1 MNSVFDLSKM
11 GLDQVSATGL
21 AVIVILFLL
30 SVWSVFVSVE
40 RLVVFARA
48 RRQSLAFARK
58 LSQSRRDDW
67 MDEAIEAAGQ
77 YPHSHLARVVSA
89 GLTTFQKKRAR
100 GVLPSAAVF
109 EATERALELS
119 SMRTT
124 VELRRG
130 IGSLGTIA
138 SISPFVGLFGTVVG
152 IIHAFESL
160 SQQTG
165 GAGGFAVVSQGI
177 AEALVTTALGLVVAI
192 PAAWMFNY
200 LSQWIERLGMEM
212 ASSSAELMDFFA
224 EMDGEKPAAEKA

>member
-1 MNSVFDLSKM
+1 MNSVVGLSKQL
-11 GLDQVSATGL
+11 GLDTFSYAGL
-21 AVIVILFLL
+21 AVVGILCLL
-30 SVWSVFVSVE
+30 SVWSLYVSAE
-40 RLVVFARA
+40 RLIVFFRA

-58 LSQSRRDDW
+58 LSQSRREDW
-67 MDEAIEAAGQ
+67 LGDAIEVAGQ
-77 YPHSHLARVVSA
+77 YPHSHLAQVVSA

-100 GVLPSAAVF
+100 GSLPPAAVF

-119 SMRTT
+119 LLRTT
-124 VELRRG
+124 AELRRG

-138 SISPFVGLFGTVVG
+138 TISPFVGLFGTVIG

-160 SQQTG
+160 SG
-165 GAGGFAVVSQGI
+165 GGGGFEVVSKGI

-212 ASSSAELMDFFA
+212 ASSSAELMDFFV
-224 EMDGEKPAAEKA
+224 EMDGEKPAP

>member
-1 MNSVFDLSKM
+1 MNVDLSKL
-11 GLDQVSATGL
+11 GQQVSVTGL
-21 AVIVILFLL
+21 VVIAILCLL
-30 SVWSVFVSVE
+30 SIWSLAVSAERLIVFV
-40 RLVVFARA
+40 RA

-58 LSQSRRDDW
+58 LDQSRREDWLDD
-67 MDEAIEAAGQ
+67 AIEAAGQ
-77 YPHSHLARVVSA
+77 FPHSHLARVVSA
-89 GLTTFQKKRAR
+89 GLTTFQKKRAK
-100 GVLPSAAVF
+100 GSLPPAAVF

-119 SMRTT
+119 SLRTT
-124 VELRRG
+124 AELRRG
-130 IGSLGTIA
+130 IGTLGTIA

-160 SQQTG
+160 GQ
-165 GAGGFAVVSQGI
+165 AGGGGGMEVVSKGI

-224 EMDGEKPAAEKA
+224 EMDGEAAVAPEP

>member
-1 MNSVFDLSKM
+1 MNVDLSKL
-11 GLDQVSATGL
+11 GQQVSVTGL
-21 AVIVILFLL
+21 VVIAILCLL
-30 SVWSVFVSVE
+30 SIWSLAVSAERLIVFV
-40 RLVVFARA
+40 RA

-58 LSQSRRDDW
+58 LDQSRREDWLDD
-67 MDEAIEAAGQ
+67 AIEAAGQ
-77 YPHSHLARVVSA
+77 FPHSHLARVVSA
-89 GLTTFQKKRAR
+89 GLTTFQKKRAK
-100 GVLPSAAVF
+100 GSLPPAAVF

-119 SMRTT
+119 SLRTT
-124 VELRRG
+124 AELRRG
-130 IGSLGTIA
+130 IGTLGTIA

-160 SQQTG
+160 GQ
-165 GAGGFAVVSQGI
+165 AGGGGGMEVVSKGI

-224 EMDGEKPAAEKA
+224 EMDARQQ

>member
-1 MNSVFDLSKM
+1 MNSVVDLSKL
-11 GLDQVSATGL
+11 GVDQVSSTGL
-21 AVIVILFLL
+21 AVIGILCLL
-30 SVWSVFVSVE
+30 SVWSIFVSIE

-48 RRQSLAFARK
+48 RRQSLAFARR
-58 LSQSRRDDW
+58 LDQSRREDW
-67 MDEAIEAAGQ
+67 LGDAIEVAGQ

-100 GVLPSAAVF
+100 GVLPPAAVF
-109 EATERALELS
+109 EAAERALEIS
-119 SMRTT
+119 SLRTT

-152 IIHAFESL
+152 IIHAFQSL
-160 SQQTG
+160 GQQTG
-165 GAGGFAVVSQGI
+165 GGGMEVVSKGI

-200 LSQWIERLGMEM
+200 LTQWIERLGMEM
-212 ASSSAELMDFFA
+212 ASSAAELMDFFV
-224 EMDGEKPAAEKA
+224 EMEGDKP

>member
-1 MNSVFDLSKM
+1 MNSVVSLSKQL
-11 GLDQVSATGL
+11 GLDTFSSTGL
-21 AVIVILFLL
+21 AVVGVLCLL
-30 SVWSVFVSVE
+30 SVWSLYVSAE
-40 RLVVFARA
+40 RLIIFIRA

-58 LSQSRRDDW
+58 LSQSRREDW
-67 MDEAIEAAGQ
+67 LGDAIEVAGQ

-100 GVLPSAAVF
+100 GLLPPAAVF

-119 SMRTT
+119 SLRTAA
-124 VELRRG
+124 ELRRG

-138 SISPFVGLFGTVVG
+138 SISPFVGLFGTVIG

-160 SQQTG
+160 GKQDG

-200 LSQWIERLGMEM
+200 LSQWTERLGMEM
-212 ASSSAELMDFFA
+212 ASSSAELMDFFV
-224 EMDGEKPAAEKA
+224 EMDGEKPAS

>member
-1 MNSVFDLSKM
+1 MNSVVDLSK
-11 GLDQVSATGL
+11 LNDQFSSTGL
-21 AVIVILFLL
+21 AVIGILCLL
-30 SVWSVFVSVE
+30 SIWSLFVSAE
-40 RLVVFARA
+40 RLIVFIRA

-58 LSQSRRDDW
+58 LSQSHRDDW
-67 MDEAIEAAGQ
+67 LDDAIEAAGQ

-100 GVLPSAAVF
+100 GVLPPAALF

-124 VELRRG
+124 AELRRG

-160 SQQTG
+160 GEAG

-212 ASSSAELMDFFA
+212 ASSSAELMDFFV
-224 EMDGEKPAAEKA
+224 EMDGEKPAA

>member
-1 MNSVFDLSKM
+1 MNSVDLSKV
-11 GLDQVSATGL
+11 GLDGVSSIGL
-21 AVIVILFLL
+21 AVIGILCLL
-30 SVWSVFVSVE
+30 SIWSVFVSAE
-40 RLVVFARA
+40 RLVVFVRA
-48 RRQSLAFARK
+48 RRQSLAFARR
-58 LSQSRRDDW
+58 LDQSRRDDW
-67 MDEAIEAAGQ
+67 LGDAIEVAGQ

-100 GVLPSAAVF
+100 GVLPPAAVI

-119 SMRTT
+119 LLRTT
-124 VELRRG
+124 AELRRG

-160 SQQTG
+160 GRQTG
-165 GAGGFAVVSQGI
+165 GATGFTVVSQGI

-200 LSQWIERLGMEM
+200 LSQWIERLSMEM
-212 ASSSAELMDFFA
+212 ASSSAELMDFFV
-224 EMDGEKPAAEKA
+224 EMDGEKPAP

>member
-1 MNSVFDLSKM
+1 MNSVVDFSKL
-11 GLDQVSATGL
+11 GPEGISFTGL
-21 AVIVILFLL
+21 VVIGILCLL

-40 RLVVFARA
+40 RLVVFLRA
-48 RRQSLAFARK
+48 RRQSLAFARR
-58 LSQSRRDDW
+58 LNQSRREDW
-67 MDEAIEAAGQ
+67 LGDAIEVASQ

-89 GLTTFQKKRAR
+89 GLTTFQKKRER
-100 GVLPSAAVF
+100 GVLPPAAIF

-119 SMRTT
+119 LLRTT
-124 VELRRG
+124 AELRRG

-160 SQQTG
+160 GRQTG

-212 ASSSAELMDFFA
+212 ASSSAELMDFFV
-224 EMDGEKPAAEKA
+224 EMDGEKPAS

>member
-1 MNSVFDLSKM
+1 MNGIGLSTL
-11 GLDQVSATGL
+11 GPEGISSTGL
-21 AVIVILFLL
+21 AVIGILCLL

-40 RLVVFARA
+40 RLVVFLRA

-58 LSQSRRDDW
+58 LSQSRREDWLDD
-67 MDEAIEAAGQ
+67 AIEAAGQ

-100 GVLPSAAVF
+100 GSLPPAAVF

-119 SMRTT
+119 SLRTT

-160 SQQTG
+160 GRQAG

-224 EMDGEKPAAEKA
+224 EMDGEKPAA

>member
-1 MNSVFDLSKM
+1 MSSVVNLSKL
-11 GLDQVSATGL
+11 GLDQVSAIGL
-21 AVIVILFLL
+21 AVIGILCLL
-30 SVWSVFVSVE
+30 SVWSVAVSAE
-40 RLVVFARA
+40 RLIVFVRA

-67 MDEAIEAAGQ
+67 LDDAIEAAGQ
-77 YPHSHLARVVSA
+77 FPHSHLARVVSA
-89 GLTTFQKKRAR
+89 GLTTFQKKRAK
-100 GVLPSAAVF
+100 GVLPPAAVF

-119 SMRTT
+119 SLRTT
-124 VELRRG
+124 AELRRG

-152 IIHAFESL
+152 IIHAFDKL
-160 SQQTG
+160 GQQTG

-212 ASSSAELMDFFA
+212 ASSSAELMDFFV
-224 EMDGEKPAAEKA
+224 EMDGLKPEA

>member
-1 MNSVFDLSKM
+1 MNSVVDLSKL
-11 GLDQVSATGL
+11 GFDQVSATGL
-21 AVIVILFLL
+21 AVIAILCLL
-30 SVWSVFVSVE
+30 SVWSLAVSAERLIVFV
-40 RLVVFARA
+40 RA

-58 LSQSRRDDW
+58 LSQSRREDWLDD
-67 MDEAIEAAGQ
+67 AIEAAGQ

-100 GVLPSAAVF
+100 GSLPPAAVF

-119 SMRTT
+119 LLRTT

-138 SISPFVGLFGTVVG
+138 SISPFVGLFGTVIG

-160 SQQTG
+160 GQ
-165 GAGGFAVVSQGI
+165 AGGGGMEVISTGI
-177 AEALVTTALGLVVAI
+177 AEALITTALGLVVAI

-200 LSQWIERLGMEM
+200 LSQWIERLSMEM

-224 EMDGEKPAAEKA
+224 EMDGEKP

>member
-1 MNSVFDLSKM
+1 MNSVVSLSKQL
-11 GLDQVSATGL
+11 GLDTFSSTGL
-21 AVIVILFLL
+21 AVIGILCLL
-30 SVWSVFVSVE
+30 SVWSLYVSAE
-40 RLVVFARA
+40 RLIIFIRA
-48 RRQSLAFARK
+48 RRQSLAFARR
-58 LSQSRRDDW
+58 LSQSRREDW
-67 MDEAIEAAGQ
+67 LGDAIEVAGQ

-100 GVLPSAAVF
+100 GLLPPAAVF

-119 SMRTT
+119 SLRTSA
-124 VELRRG
+124 ELRRG

-138 SISPFVGLFGTVVG
+138 SISPFVGLFGTVIG

-160 SQQTG
+160 GKQDG

-200 LSQWIERLGMEM
+200 LSQWTERLGMEM
-212 ASSSAELMDFFA
+212 ASSSAELMDFFT
-224 EMDGEKPAAEKA
+224 EMDGEKPAS

>member
-1 MNSVFDLSKM
+1 MNSVVSLSQQL
-11 GLDQVSATGL
+11 GLDTFSSTGL
-21 AVIVILFLL
+21 AVVGILCLL
-30 SVWSVFVSVE
+30 SVWSLGVSLE
-40 RLVVFARA
+40 RLVVFVRA

-58 LSQSRRDDW
+58 LSQSRREDW
-67 MDEAIEAAGQ
+67 LGDAIEVAGQ
-77 YPHSHLARVVSA
+77 YPHSHLALVVSA

-100 GVLPSAAVF
+100 GSLPPAAVM

-119 SMRTT
+119 LLRTT
-124 VELRRG
+124 AELRRG

-160 SQQTG
+160 
-165 GAGGFAVVSQGI
+165 GASGAGGGFAVVSKGI

-212 ASSSAELMDFFA
+212 ASSSAELMDFFV
-224 EMDGEKPAAEKA
+224 EMDGEKPAQ

>member
-1 MNSVFDLSKM
+1 MSSVVDLSKL
-11 GLDQVSATGL
+11 GLDQVSAIGL
-21 AVIVILFLL
+21 AVIGILCLL

-40 RLVVFARA
+40 RLVVFVRA
-48 RRQSLAFARK
+48 RRQSVAFARR

-67 MDEAIEAAGQ
+67 LGDAIEMAGQ

-89 GLTTFQKKRAR
+89 GLTTFQKKRAK
-100 GVLPSAAVF
+100 GSLPPAAVF
-109 EATERALELS
+109 EAAERALELS

-124 VELRRG
+124 ADLRRG

-160 SQQTG
+160 GQAN
-165 GAGGFAVVSQGI
+165 GAGGFAVVSKGI

-212 ASSSAELMDFFA
+212 ASSSAELMDFFV
-224 EMDGEKPAAEKA
+224 EMDGEKPGA